1 MRFLDY
7 FLDKFLWAITD
18 TNPYLRKELK
28 FIENTMQEM
37 EDMHTDE
44 EVKQND
50 LEIESL
56 DLKQIPSYTEMK
68 LFVHRPT
75 IIVKD
80 RQYFDN
86 SLEIDLGE
94 ISITSRN
101 G

>member
-1 MRFLDY
+1 LDY

-28 FIENTMQEM
+28 FIENTMH
-37 EDMHTDE
+37 DMQDIHADE

-50 LEIESL
+50 FEIESL

-68 LFVHRPT
+68 LYVHRPT

-80 RQYFDN
+80 RQYLDK

>member
-1 MRFLDY
+1 MRFLDF

-28 FIENTMQEM
+28 FIENKMLDMQEI
-37 EDMHTDE
+37 HVDE
-44 EVKQND
+44 EVRQN
-50 LEIESL
+50 EIEIQSL
-56 DLKQIPSYTEMK
+56 DLKQVPSYTEMK
-68 LFVHRPT
+68 LYVHRPT

-80 RQYFDN
+80 RYYFEK

-94 ISITSRN
+94 ISITSKN

>member
-1 MRFLDY
+1 MLD
-7 FLDKFLWAITD
+7 
-18 TNPYLRKELK
+18 
-28 FIENTMQEM
+28 MQ
-37 EDMHTDE
+37 DIHADE

-50 LEIESL
+50 FEIDSL

-68 LFVHRPT
+68 LYVHRPT

-80 RQYFDN
+80 RQYLDK

>member
-1 MRFLDY
+1 MLD
-7 FLDKFLWAITD
+7 
-18 TNPYLRKELK
+18 
-28 FIENTMQEM
+28 MQEI
-37 EDMHTDE
+37 HADE

-50 LEIESL
+50 FEIESL

-68 LFVHRPT
+68 LYVHRPT

-80 RQYFDN
+80 RQYLDK